1 LRYLQEFNNLKAK
14 GDLPLEDLQ
23 SEILA
28 VLKKHESQ
36 MMVMSFQFNTSLFL
50 GFRSFL
56 KTHALGLHFL
66 ILVLQLLIFDIHLVN
81 LGLPLCC
88 FMLGLLSATQIKVKT
103 LRTCILAP
111 S

>member
-1 LRYLQEFNNLKAK
+1 MILRYLDTVSSALTFFRLREL
-14 GDLPLEDLQ
+14 DEL
-23 SEILA
+23 
-28 VLKKHESQ
+28 
-36 MMVMSFQFNTSLFL
+36 SFQFNTSLFL

-56 KTHALGLHFL
+56 KTHALGFHFL